1 MFVYIYV
8 DGKREAIKQML
19 SNKNIVCYELIT
31 HSVVSEMLI
40 SYMSILITKP
50 RAKLRRSK

>member
-1 MFVYIYV
+1 MYVYIYV